1 MSDRAKEAFRRAVDN
16 VSEIDPLSVA
26 HPATVQTQGVDGMV
40 SVVIDEGGPM
50 PGASDV
56 PDVYGL
62 PGTRC
67 KVPQGTRG
75 RISHDNGDP
84 RKRTFGTYDRDAPVT
99 EINFANASINQGA
112 ARNGDSVGGGSLVW
126 VQGPVIPPGVP
137 SGGALTYTPFPS
149 VANPNP
155 TPIVWLIS
163 GPIIITQISPPSPT
177 PTMQLG
183 GAIDGGSS
191 VVKIGG

>member
-26 HPATVQTQGVDGMV
+26 HPATVQTQGIDGKV

-50 PGASDV
+50 PGVSEV

-99 EINFANASINQGA
+99 EINFANASIDQGA
-112 ARNGDSVGGGSLVW
+112 ARNGDSCGVGFLS
-126 VQGPVIPPGVP
+126 VIPNPPLPGP
-137 SGGALTYTPFPS
+137 IPNGGTIFYTPQPTE
-149 VANPNP
+149 ATPNP
-155 TPIVWLIS
+155 TPIPWLSIT
-163 GPIIITQISPPSPT
+163 GPVLIVQLTPGPLPIGGNIT
-177 PTMQLG
+177 
-183 GAIDGGSS
+183 GGSS